1 MQTNTRAESRRRLLG
16 LTVTLIAS
24 CTIGVAAAQAKSGSD
39 GSFIDRLLSYG
50 WNETQRVAPEESNA
64 PDAVPAPD
72 RKPAHKAVR
81 NTTAAAKT
89 DLAMKIPAVAVPV
102 ESMRAPLSDRDAA
115 LYKKVFTA
123 QESGDWTQAD
133 ALILQLED
141 KRLLG
146 HVLYQRYMHPT
157 AYRAQFG
164 ELKGWLDA
172 YADHPGAQRLY
183 ALALAR
189 MPSGSGADLRKPVP
203 AAKLRLPVSALPGEG
218 RSAQSALTNWVK
230 GMNAWRNENY
240 EGAARYFGSTAEG
253 ENVSDWTRAAAAFWA
268 SRAHMR
274 AGNLKEVSPWLRR
287 AAQYPRT
294 FYGLIATRALGESF
308 DFNWKLPDFTGAR
321 YEKLAS
327 IPQGAR
333 AVALAA
339 AGQQDLAEEE
349 LRMIDP
355 GDDGE
360 LREAMLSFSARAKIP
375 ALAMELAHAIPAR
388 DGGVYDAALYPLMPW
403 KPRDG
408 FKVDPAL
415 IHAIMRQESKF
426 DPEALSHKG
435 ARGLMQIMPV
445 TARHVIANRDLP
457 EEEGGPDSLRDP
469 QANLEIGQHYIEELL
484 DRNNVDRD
492 LFSLAIAYNAG
503 PGNLSRWKSRL
514 RHVTDPLLFIESLP
528 ASETR
533 TYVERV
539 LANYWIYK
547 LRMGQSVPT
556 LDAVAAGQ
564 WARAEDATQEHKY
577 SFFRFWE

>member
-16 LTVTLIAS
+16 LTLTLIAS
-24 CTIGVAAAQAKSGSD
+24 CSLGVAAAQAKPGSD
-39 GSFIDRLLSYG
+39 GSFIERLLSYG
-50 WNETQRVAPEESNA
+50 WNETQRVEPEPGAPDSTPAPE
-64 PDAVPAPD
+64 
-72 RKPAHKAVR
+72 RKPEHRAAR
-81 NTTAAAKT
+81 ETAAEKT
-89 DLAMKIPAVAVPV
+89 EAAMKIPAVAVPV
-102 ESMRAPLSDRDAA
+102 EAMRAPLSDRDAA
-115 LYKKVFTA
+115 LYKKIFTA
-123 QESGDWTQAD
+123 QESGDWTGAD
-133 ALILQLED
+133 SLIPQLGD

-157 AYRAQFG
+157 AYRAQFE
-164 ELKGWLDA
+164 ELRDWLSV

-189 MPSGSGADLRKPVP
+189 MPSGGGSADLRKPAP
-203 AAKLRLPVSALPGEG
+203 AGKLRLPVSALPGEH
-218 RSAQSALTNWVK
+218 RSAQSALTNWVR

-240 EGAARYFGSTAEG
+240 KNAAHYFGSTADG

-321 YEKLAS
+321 YERLVS

-339 AGQQDLAEEE
+339 AGQQDRAEEE

-360 LREAMLSFSARAKIP
+360 LREAMLSFAAQARIP

-403 KPRDG
+403 KPKDG

-426 DPEALSHKG
+426 DPEALSHRG
-435 ARGLMQIMPV
+435 ARGLMQIMPM
-445 TARHVIANRDLP
+445 TARHVVAKRDLV
-457 EEEGGPDSLRDP
+457 EEDGGADSLRDP

-484 DRNNVDRD
+484 DQSTVDRD

-533 TYVERV
+533 AYVERV

-564 WARAEDATQEHKY
+564 WARAEDATQGHKY
-577 SFFRFWE
+577 SFFKFWE